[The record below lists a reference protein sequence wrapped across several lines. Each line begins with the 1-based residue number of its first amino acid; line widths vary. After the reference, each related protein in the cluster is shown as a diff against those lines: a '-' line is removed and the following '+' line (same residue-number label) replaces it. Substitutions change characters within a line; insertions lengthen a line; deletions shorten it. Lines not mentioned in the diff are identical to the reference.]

1 MSGLTFEQLRIPLAL
16 LLIIIVAFIFL
27 PGLGQDEGEPLA
39 AEATPTPSIVVG
51 SPGGAVISTPAPT
64 AIPTVQASA
73 TPAAT
78 PTPTPAPADTFSA
91 SVFACAA
98 LSGSDC
104 VGNFDAMPRRLRA
117 FTALVTFSDAHAGDT
132 ISVALSGP
140 VSINGG
146 PYTLQ
151 GGGNGYYYSTF
162 QARGLPEGEYTLTA
176 TRNGTAVATATFTR
190 GG

>member
-1 MSGLTFEQLRIPLAL
+1 VLHVSGLTFEQLRIPLAL

-27 PGLGQDEGEPLA
+27 PGLGQEADEPLA
-39 AEATPTPSIVVG
+39 ADATPTPSIVVG
-51 SPGGAVISTPAPT
+51 EPGGAI
-64 AIPTVQASA
+64 IA
-73 TPAAT
+73 TPEPTPIPT
-78 PTPTPAPADTFSA
+78 PTPTPAATATPEPPDTFSA

-104 VGNFDAMPRRLRA
+104 VGGFDRMPRRLRA
-117 FTALVTFSDAHAGDT
+117 FTALVTFSDARAGDT
-132 ISVALSGP
+132 ISVTLSGP
-140 VSINGG
+140 VTINGG

-162 QARGLPEGEYTLTA
+162 QTRGLPEGDYTLTA
-176 TRNGTAVATATFTR
+176 TRNGAQVATATFRR

>member
-27 PGLGQDEGEPLA
+27 PGLGRDAEEPVA
-39 AEATPTPSIVVG
+39 DTVSPTPSIVVG
-51 SPGGAVISTPAPT
+51 EPGGAIVATPEPT
-64 AIPTVQASA
+64 PIPTVAP

-78 PTPTPAPADTFSA
+78 PTPAPQDTFSA
-91 SVFACAA
+91 SVFACVGLA
-98 LSGSDC
+98 GSDC
-104 VGNFDAMPRRLRA
+104 VGNFDTMPRRLRA
-117 FTALVTFSDAHAGDT
+117 FTALVTFSDARAGDT
-132 ISVALSGP
+132 ISVVLSGP
-140 VSINGG
+140 VTINGG

-162 QARGLPEGEYTLTA
+162 QARELPEGDYTLVA
-176 TRNGTAVATATFTR
+176 TRNGAEVATTSFNR

>member
-27 PGLGQDEGEPLA
+27 PGLGRNDEEPLA
-39 AEATPTPSIVVG
+39 ADATPTPTPSIVVG

-64 AIPTVQASA
+64 AIPTVQATA

-78 PTPTPAPADTFSA
+78 PTPVPADTFTA
-91 SVFACAA
+91 NVFACAA

-104 VGNFDAMPRRLRA
+104 VGHFDRMPRRLGA

>member
-1 MSGLTFEQLRIPLAL
+1 MSGLTFEQVRIPLAL
-16 LLIIIVAFIFL
+16 LLIIIVAFILL
-27 PGLGQDEGEPLA
+27 PGLGRDAEEPLA
-39 AEATPTPSIVVG
+39 ADATPTPSIVVG

-73 TPAAT
+73 TPVA
-78 PTPTPAPADTFSA
+78 TPTPAPADTFSA
-91 SVFACAA
+91 RVFACAA

-104 VGNFDAMPRRLRA
+104 VGNFDSMPRRLRA

-162 QARGLPEGEYTLTA
+162 QARALPEGEYTLTA
-176 TRNGTAVATATFTR
+176 TRNGTAVAAATVTR